1 MKRLFLAALFSA
13 CLLPGA
19 RAAWWAENDYATGS
33 NGLKKDSLTLFT
45 NVAPRVTAG
54 FNAAY
59 YRNSAAYRDRV
70 YSFRLPLTYS
80 GNMFSVSA
88 KPFVYPVSGKTRAG
102 ASGGKVYLLA
112 AVNEDPEVGYLHL
125 AISGAWASQK
135 TRLNTSTDIKTF
147 SQSAYEVQVEK
158 SFFNQFFFLASASGF
173 TKPTGVTNASL
184 ANPALDQSEL
194 AYLGTFR
201 QVNAIPEWAAAIQ
214 IARSMKPDFDSHL
227 YAGYSKISY
236 RGMNAANS
244 LIAGLK
250 IGITEKS
257 MLDLAYNL
265 YKDEGANRKN
275 YYKILLQVFF

>member
-1 MKRLFLAALFSA
+1 MKRLLLAALFSA
-13 CLLPGA
+13 CLMPGA

-45 NVAPRVTAG
+45 NAAPRVTAG
-54 FNAAY
+54 LNAAY
-59 YRNSAAYRDRV
+59 YRDTASHKDRV

-80 GNMFSVSA
+80 GDLFSVSA
-88 KPFVYPVSGKTRAG
+88 KPFIYPVSGKTRAG

-112 AVNEDPEVGYLHL
+112 AVNEDPEAGYLRL
-125 AISGAWASQK
+125 AVSGAWASQQARV
-135 TRLNTSTDIKTF
+135 TTAADPKTF

-173 TKPTGVTNASL
+173 TKPAGVSNGTL
-184 ANPALDQSEL
+184 LNPAMDQSEL

-201 QVNAIPEWAAAIQ
+201 QVTAIPEWAMAVQ

-236 RGMNAANS
+236 RGMTAANS
-244 LIAGLK
+244 GITGIK
-250 IGITEKS
+250 IGLTEKS
-257 MLDLAYNL
+257 TLDLAYNF
-265 YKDEGANRKN
+265 YKDEGANWKN
-275 YYKILLQVFF
+275 YYKILVQVFF

>member
-1 MKRLFLAALFSA
+1 MKKLLLAALFSA

-19 RAAWWAENDYATGS
+19 NAAWWAENDYATGS

-45 NVAPRVTAG
+45 NMAPRVTAG

-59 YRNSAAYRDRV
+59 YRDTASYRDRV

-80 GNMFSVSA
+80 GDLFSVSV
-88 KPFVYPVSGKTRAG
+88 KPFVYPVSAKTRAG

-112 AVNEDPEVGYLHL
+112 AVNEDPDAGYLRL
-125 AISGAWASQK
+125 ALSGAWATQK
-135 TRLNTSTDIKTF
+135 ARLNTADVKTF

-158 SFFNQFFFLASASGF
+158 SYFNQFFFLASASGF
-173 TKPTGVTNASL
+173 TKPSGVTNAAL

-201 QVNAIPEWAAAIQ
+201 QVNAIPEWAAAVQ
-214 IARSMKPDFDSHL
+214 LARSMKPEFDSHL

-236 RGMNAANS
+236 RGMKAANS
-244 LIAGLK
+244 ALAGIK
-250 IGITEKS
+250 VGVTEKAT
-257 MLDLAYNL
+257 LDLAYNL
-265 YKDEGANRKN
+265 YKYEGANWKN
-275 YYKILLQVFF
+275 YYKILLQLFF

>member
-13 CLLPGA
+13 CLIPGA
-19 RAAWWAENDYATGS
+19 NAAWWAENDYATGS

-45 NVAPRVTAG
+45 NVVPRVTAG

-59 YRNSAAYRDRV
+59 YRDSASYRDRV

-80 GNMFSVSA
+80 GDLFSVSA

-102 ASGGKVYLLA
+102 AAGGKVYLLA
-112 AVNEDPEVGYLHL
+112 AIDEDPEAGYLRL
-125 AISGAWASQK
+125 ALSGAWASQK
-135 TRLNTSTDIKTF
+135 ARVNNAADPKTF

-158 SFFNQFFFLASASGF
+158 SFYNQFFFLASVSGF
-173 TKPTGVTNASL
+173 TRPTGVSNATLS
-184 ANPALDQSEL
+184 NPAMDQSEL

-201 QVNAIPEWAAAIQ
+201 QVNAIPEWAMAVQ

-244 LIAGLK
+244 GITGLK
-250 IGITEKS
+250 IGLTEKAT
-257 MLDLAYNL
+257 LDLAYNF
-265 YKDEGANRKN
+265 YKDESAAWKN
-275 YYKILLQVFF
+275 YYKVLLQVFF